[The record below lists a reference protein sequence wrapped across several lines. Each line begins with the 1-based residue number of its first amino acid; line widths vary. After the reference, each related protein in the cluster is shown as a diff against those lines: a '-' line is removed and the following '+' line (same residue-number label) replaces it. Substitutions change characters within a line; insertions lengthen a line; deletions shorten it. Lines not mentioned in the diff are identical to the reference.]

1 MLGAFHTACGA
12 LALLLGVW
20 IFLTEKGTRRHLR
33 IGWAYVGSMA
43 CLNGSAL
50 VIYRLTGGF
59 NMFHALAIFS
69 LTTVGIGVAQVRW
82 RYRPPNWLWR
92 HYQYM
97 SWSYVGL
104 LAATCNEAFVRVPL
118 LIGIVGS
125 TTTRA
130 AAHRFGGY
138 RCGIRPDHFR
148 GAAADLGKPAAGGCP
163 LNGGMLPNPSRVLR
177 CDHWRGRRI
186 KTWFGDRGK
195 PDVLW
200 VVYIDISPVEALPP
214 HFKPLTVE
222 RIGSQMRAIYTISAA
237 AVFLV
242 APGPCFADW
251 GSATLS
257 RGRAKELR
265 IEVRSKAAGPQQ
277 VHVEMEFKPE
287 GELKGVGRVDL
298 RVGGDS
304 PVLTA
309 PLEVDRSKPG
319 RLRISFTADPAI
331 LDKFALELWARKDH
345 LGGTIYQLQM
355 KDVVGAVKGR

>member
-125 TTTRA
+125 TT
-130 AAHRFGGY
+130 
-138 RCGIRPDHFR
+138 
-148 GAAADLGKPAAGGCP
+148 
-163 LNGGMLPNPSRVLR
+163 NGGLPLIASGVIVAASALIIFAVQ
-177 CDHWRGRRI
+177 RR
-186 KTWFGDRGK
+186 T
-195 PDVLW
+195 L
-200 VVYIDISPVEALPP
+200 A
-214 HFKPLTVE
+214 
-222 RIGSQMRAIYTISAA
+222 SQQRAD
-237 AVFLV
+237 
-242 APGPCFADW
+242 AP
-251 GSATLS
+251 
-257 RGRAKELR
+257 
-265 IEVRSKAAGPQQ
+265 
-277 VHVEMEFKPE
+277 
-287 GELKGVGRVDL
+287 
-298 RVGGDS
+298 
-304 PVLTA
+304 
-309 PLEVDRSKPG
+309 
-319 RLRISFTADPAI
+319 
-331 LDKFALELWARKDH
+331 
-345 LGGTIYQLQM
+345 
-355 KDVVGAVKGR
+355 